1 MSKPDKKMDTK
12 AKREETMRQMV
23 TGEMPIQD
31 GSGYFLE
38 RFSAFSL
45 S

>member
-12 AKREETMRQMV
+12 AKREETIRQMV
-23 TGEMPIQD
+23 TGEMPSQGGND
-31 GSGYFLE
+31 YFLE
-38 RFSAFSL
+38 RFSAFSP